1 MIKFLLFVHGERASR
16 RRATPGDAGLAGRL
30 TPRRPKTATPAI
42 IAGYL
47 MCLAYLTG
55 YWYQGCVQF
64 TYLIIWTVFHMGL
77 INIKEHIANPFRDNP
92 CDFSSQ
98 MFTARTCNQSSAFH
112 DAASNPPYTEGLH
125 RAAALPPQLIVRQL
139 YGARMKPRTQVTPS
153 AAGPG
158 YAHGPASPRAT
169 PDSLRPVKLGPRAS
183 AALGDP
189 HFTVSGK
196 LMRPPSA
203 AGSEAA
209 GEDGED
215 GTATPRARSSH
226 TMFNRE
232 ATAEV
237 AAGAVRRAA
246 AGAAAALPD
255 GDDGTISRLGSS
267 HSMFA
272 SVNVKPAAP
281 RRG

>member
-1 MIKFLLFVHGERASR
+1 
-16 RRATPGDAGLAGRL
+16 
-30 TPRRPKTATPAI
+30 
-42 IAGYL
+42 
-47 MCLAYLTG
+47 
-55 YWYQGCVQF
+55 
-64 TYLIIWTVFHMGL
+64 
-77 INIKEHIANPFRDNP
+77 
-92 CDFSSQ
+92 
-98 MFTARTCNQSSAFH
+98 
-112 DAASNPPYTEGLH
+112 
-125 RAAALPPQLIVRQL
+125 
-139 YGARMKPRTQVTPS
+139 MKPRTQVTPS

-169 PDSLRPVKLGPRAS
+169 PDSLRPVKFGPRAS
-183 AALGDP
+183 AALEDP

-196 LMRPPSA
+196 LMNPPSA

-215 GTATPRARSSH
+215 RTATPRVRSSH

-237 AAGAVRRAA
+237 AAGAVRRVA
-246 AGAAAALPD
+246 AGAAAPLPD
-255 GDDGTISRLGSS
+255 GDGGTISRLGSS

-281 RRG
+281 RRGPMRRKDARAADLNHMCDVNQ